1 MTGTIITISSNSW
14 LGAWIGLEINLLSFI
29 PLISDNNRN
38 NLISTEASLKYFLIQ
53 AIASTVLLFAVIII
67 LLESAIII
75 NLIIYSKSIILSSLL
90 LKRGTAPFHFWFPN
104 VMEGISWINALIL
117 MTWQKIAPIIL
128 ISYVLIYP
136 LLRFRIIL
144 SVIIGSLGGLNQ
156 TSIRKLMA
164 FSSINHLGWILAAI
178 IYRES
183 LWLIYLLIYST
194 LLINLT
200 LLFNIFKIS
209 HINQLF
215 SLFFKNNN
223 LKFILSINLLSLGGL
238 PPFLGFLPKWLVIQA
253 NVLNSSG
260 YWRESLKLR
269 NVPIKEGL
277 FAVYRRN
284 YTDDKEISA
293 TYTTF
298 SDDGDVVEDRFIVLE
313 SQNNFIEI
321 ENVDLSSME
330 MNGNLQITIVRDS
343 LDPIDNP
350 SLADTIFFADGVFR
364 LKIIE

>member
-1 MTGTIITISSNSW
+1 MYIILFFTFAFTNNSCEKEENSNPEIPEWSKVTALKNGEIWQTSSV
-14 LGAWIGLEINLLSFI
+14 AIV
-29 PLISDNNRN
+29 DNNR
-38 NLISTEASLKYFLIQ
+38 KDR
-53 AIASTVLLFAVIII
+53 VI
-67 LLESAIII
+67 
-75 NLIIYSKSIILSSLL
+75 
-90 LKRGTAPFHFWFPN
+90 
-104 VMEGISWINALIL
+104 
-117 MTWQKIAPIIL
+117 
-128 ISYVLIYP
+128 
-136 LLRFRIIL
+136 
-144 SVIIGSLGGLNQ
+144 
-156 TSIRKLMA
+156 
-164 FSSINHLGWILAAI
+164 
-178 IYRES
+178 
-183 LWLIYLLIYST
+183 
-194 LLINLT
+194 
-200 LLFNIFKIS
+200 
-209 HINQLF
+209 
-215 SLFFKNNN
+215 
-223 LKFILSINLLSLGGL
+223 
-238 PPFLGFLPKWLVIQA
+238 IQA